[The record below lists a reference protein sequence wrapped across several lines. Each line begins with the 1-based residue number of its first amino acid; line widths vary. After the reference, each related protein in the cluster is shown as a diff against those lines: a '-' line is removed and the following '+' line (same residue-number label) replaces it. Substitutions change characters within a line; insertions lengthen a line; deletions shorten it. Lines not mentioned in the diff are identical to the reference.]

1 MTKTLISQ
9 QRPFT
14 IEQPPA
20 SSLRPPSFPWAC
32 VTGADFGRSNAWARR
47 QPINPI
53 NAAARSQV
61 SGLKSQVSAK

>member
-1 MTKTLISQ
+1 MTQTLISQ
-9 QRPFT
+9 EKPFAPVPARPR
-14 IEQPPA
+14 
-20 SSLRPPSFPWAC
+20 SSFPWAC
-32 VTGADFGRSNAWARR
+32 VTGTDFGRSNAWARR